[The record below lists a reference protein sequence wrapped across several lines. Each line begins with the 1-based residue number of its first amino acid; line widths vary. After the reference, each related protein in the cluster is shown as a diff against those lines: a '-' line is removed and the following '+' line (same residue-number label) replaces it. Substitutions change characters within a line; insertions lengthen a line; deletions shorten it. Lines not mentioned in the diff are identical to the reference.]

1 MFRREKGRIS
11 AFVIGSLVASG
22 AAFSAP
28 SVRQL
33 TDSGTPT
40 TTYSNPTTVR
50 SGVLPTA
57 KATTTSSR
65 LPAMPQPIKP
75 TSPSSIGTG
84 NIKIGGSNK
93 VSNKNMGTVLLDNL
107 QQQIDVLRDYYE
119 SLPTRDDIDAIE
131 SALENDYARKDDFNN
146 LQFAV
151 RDENVKYSI
160 DEGKTW
166 NTVAPISTFAGKDG
180 CAPTIVSTE
189 DAANRRIILGINNCN
204 DYTEVTYIPFGQ
216 DGVAGAPGAPGKDG
230 QDACVPHF
238 TSSKTDGVTTVTYS
252 CGDTINTFAI
262 SDGKDAELTVQ
273 DITRFNLLTADNV
286 ADNTI
291 IKNISSKIQNMEDN
305 NADLVKI
312 RNTLE
317 HVSNNWQDINE
328 TINMLDNK

>member
-1 MFRREKGRIS
+1 MFVCEKRRIS
-11 AFVIGSLVASG
+11 AFLIGLFVIGGSSFA
-22 AAFSAP
+22 AP

-33 TDSGTPT
+33 TDSGNTT
-40 TTYSNPTTVR
+40 TTYANPTTVR
-50 SGVLPTA
+50 SGVLPAA
-57 KATTTSSR
+57 KATTTVSR

-75 TSPSSIGTG
+75 TTPTTVGTG
-84 NIKIGGSNK
+84 NIKVGGTSK

-119 SLPTRDDIDAIE
+119 SLPTRDEIDAIE
-131 SALENDYARKDDFNN
+131 TALESDYAKKDDFNN

-151 RDENVKYSI
+151 RDDNVKYSI

-189 DAANRRIILGINNCN
+189 DASNKRVILGINNCS

-216 DGVAGAPGAPGKDG
+216 DGAPGAPGKDG

-252 CGDTINTFAI
+252 CGDTSNTFAI

-305 NADLVKI
+305 NADLIKI